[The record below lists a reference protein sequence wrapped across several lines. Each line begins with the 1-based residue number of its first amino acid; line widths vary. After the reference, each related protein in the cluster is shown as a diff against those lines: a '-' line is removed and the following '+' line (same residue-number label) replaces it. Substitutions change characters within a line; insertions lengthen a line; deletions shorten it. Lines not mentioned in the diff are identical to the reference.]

1 MTLPDSPKQEN
12 SESSASEPSDPLTLP
27 STTVLVQ
34 VSLISIWVKIA
45 SLGFPATAL
54 SIIHSTLS

>member
-54 SIIHSTLS
+54 SIIHSALS